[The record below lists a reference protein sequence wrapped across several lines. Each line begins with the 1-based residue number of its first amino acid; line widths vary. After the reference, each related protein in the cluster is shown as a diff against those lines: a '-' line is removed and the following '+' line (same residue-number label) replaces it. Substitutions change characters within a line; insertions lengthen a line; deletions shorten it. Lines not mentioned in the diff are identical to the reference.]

1 MVAGILIGVAAL
13 VTVAIVF
20 NEPLNRALNKLTGET
35 QEDKD
40 KQAIRDE
47 RGALINTGTFIF
59 GEEFVNPD
67 GVTVSN
73 KGKVAGATAI
83 GILNPITGLFLQ
95 LQNLFNFSQ
104 QAELDKQAKQTGLNE
119 LGSSDI
125 KPVAV
130 TTKLGTTGK
139 KGISVF
145 N

>member
-40 KQAIRDE
+40 KQTIRDE
-47 RGALINTGTFIF
+47 RGALVNTGTFIF
-59 GEEFVNPD
+59 GEEFANPD
-67 GVTVSN
+67 GSVSN
-73 KGKVAGATAI
+73 KGKVAGATTI
-83 GILNPITGLFLQ
+83 GLFNPIAGLVLQ

>member
-40 KQAIRDE
+40 KQTIRDE
-47 RGALINTGTFIF
+47 RGALVNTGTFIF
-59 GEEFVNPD
+59 GEEFANPD
-67 GVTVSN
+67 GSISN
-73 KGKVAGATAI
+73 TGKVQQATAI

-104 QAELDKQAKQTGLNE
+104 QAELEKQAKQTGLNE